1 MPVIQIKHQRGVHTD
16 KYGYS
21 PAPIC
26 IEQMLLIVINTP
38 FHTDTKDLFAANV
51 FNVTRRG

>member
-1 MPVIQIKHQRGVHTD
+1 MQLFKLKFDSFIIQANLPIHIWFTVAIMPVVQIKHQPGVHTD

-26 IEQMLLIVINTP
+26 KE
-38 FHTDTKDLFAANV
+38 
-51 FNVTRRG
+51 